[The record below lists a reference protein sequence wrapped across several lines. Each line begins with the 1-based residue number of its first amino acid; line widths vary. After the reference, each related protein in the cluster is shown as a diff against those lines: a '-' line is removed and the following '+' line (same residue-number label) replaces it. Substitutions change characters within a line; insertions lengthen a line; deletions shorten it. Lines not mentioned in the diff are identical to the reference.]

1 MSRKL
6 LHGNVYEIVYK
17 MVISINRVKIGKLI
31 GMVGIEYVVGM
42 VWYNRNGLY
51 HTST

>member
-6 LHGNVYEIVYK
+6 LHGNEYEMVYK
-17 MVISINRVKIGKLI
+17 MVTGINRVKIGKFI
-31 GMVGIEYVVGM
+31 GMVGIEYVVRI